1 MSRSP
6 SLPAKFSK
14 SVRLGLRAL
23 AALLAQA
30 DRRAPI
36 RSALSIK
43 ATLRRGLALFLSTQ
57 MSLLGVL
64 GRCQEHTS
72 PEASK
77 PGRAAVEAPQTG
89 TGVQEYL
96 RRPYEELFDLAPQLS
111 FDAKA
116 IAAQRKS
123 LENAKKLCV
132 SRFKN
137 HAKEYQKQIDAA
149 QKELKKR
156 TASLTEEQRKQIHCK
171 IQNLE
176 LLRSE
181 AQALSQHA
189 IPTAYDNLNAKLD
202 LIEKW
207 PALYRQTQREIS
219 SDTHVNRRWGDLKDI
234 GFREIATNQQ
244 DDIKKGQQAV
254 EEMKRSG
261 LMPPELENKAIQ
273 EYVNSVAQRVAQ
285 KSDLKIPLHVTVLQ
299 SREINA
305 FALPGGYLFVER
317 GLLEAADDE
326 SELAG
331 VLAHE
336 MAHDAARHAN
346 KLMKRAT
353 IAGIFY
359 QAAQVAA
366 MVLTGGVA
374 GIGMYYAL
382 QYGFYGLG
390 LVLNLNLLGVSREYE
405 LEADQL
411 GVQYAWNA
419 GYDPSGFIRFFDKIA
434 TREGYIKGAS
444 WFRTHPPFYQRM
456 VDSRREIMF
465 LPPKPNMIVQ
475 TSAFEAMK
483 QQLIPVVAVA
493 NKLES
498 DKPSLKMTRE
508 QGCEPPKRLEYEAGQ
523 PIDELCS
530 SSAINLNGKQ

>member
-1 MSRSP
+1 MRVFLRTTGSAAAVQAQSKTP
-6 SLPAKFSK
+6 VELPARAARVKQ
-14 SVRLGLRAL
+14 VLRC
-23 AALLAQA
+23 
-30 DRRAPI
+30 
-36 RSALSIK
+36 
-43 ATLRRGLALFLSTQ
+43 GLALFLSLQITFDG
-57 MSLLGVL
+57 SGARNLGERPSVDHS
-64 GRCQEHTS
+64 GS
-72 PEASK
+72 FP
-77 PGRAAVEAPQTG
+77 AVSQAQQAP
-89 TGVQEYL
+89 VALHECL
-96 RRPYEELFDLAPQLS
+96 RKSYAELFDLAPERT
-111 FDAKA
+111 FTAVE
-116 IAAQRKS
+116 IAAERKS
-123 LENAKKLCV
+123 LENGRKFCV
-132 SRFKN
+132 SRFKS
-137 HAKEYQKQIDAA
+137 HAKAYDQQIEATQKD
-149 QKELKKR
+149 LKKR
-156 TASLTEEQRKQIHCK
+156 TAGLAEEQRKQIHCK

-207 PALYRQTQREIS
+207 PVLYQQTRREIDS
-219 SDTHVNRRWGDLKDI
+219 GSYLNRRWGDVRDI
-234 GFREIATNQQ
+234 GFREIAANQQ

-254 EEMKRSG
+254 EEMKRIG
-261 LMPPELENKAIQ
+261 LMPPELESKAIQ

-336 MAHDAARHAN
+336 MAHDAARHAT

-353 IAGIFY
+353 IAAIFY
-359 QAAQVAA
+359 QAAQIAA

-374 GIGMYYAL
+374 GIGTYYAL

-411 GVQYAWNA
+411 GAQYAWNA

-434 TREGYIKGAS
+434 TREGYVNGAS

-456 VDSRREIMF
+456 VDSKREIMF
-465 LPPKPNMIVQ
+465 LPPKPNMVVQ

-483 QQLIPVVAVA
+483 QQLIPVVAGA
-493 NKLES
+493 NKQES

-508 QGCEPPKRLEYEAGQ
+508 QGCEPLKRLEYKAGQ
-523 PIDELCS
+523 PIEQLCS
-530 SSAINLNGKQ
+530 SPAVNLDGEQ